1 MNVAFYTEDQIQ
13 QAREMDLLTYLRKT
27 DPGNLVHVSG
37 GEYCTR
43 EHDSLKIS
51 HGKWM
56 WWSRGF
62 GGASALDYLIK
73 VKCIPFT
80 DAVGMV
86 LSMEALQPPFSF
98 APKEV
103 KAKRLLLPEKA
114 PDNHAAFRYLTGRG
128 IDRKILE
135 ECVYCGLI
143 YESSTSHNVIFLG
156 FDEKKVARYA
166 FFRATGEERIM
177 GEAAGSDKR
186 FSFRIEGT
194 ERRIHV
200 FEGAIDLLSYASIR
214 KMNGKKWNEETLLSL
229 GGVYGGSKTS
239 KLPAA
244 LEHYLASHPE
254 TEEIVLRLDDDA
266 AGRSASAS
274 ISGRLNGRYH
284 IRDEPPVYGKDY
296 NDELMFLRTMKQEG
310 GYEFGG
316 KEETKFRPKEPAG
329 ADPGDHGPAG
339 GRREGSI

>member
-1 MNVAFYTEDQIQ
+1 MAYYTADQIQ

-80 DAVGMV
+80 EAVGMV
-86 LSMEALQPPFSF
+86 LGTEAERPPFSF

-114 PDNHAAFRYLTGRG
+114 PDNHAALRYLTGRG
-128 IDRKILE
+128 IDREILE
-135 ECVYCGLI
+135 ECVECGLI
-143 YESSTSHNVIFLG
+143 YESSPSRNVIFLG
-156 FDEKKVARYA
+156 FDEKKKARYA
-166 FFRATGEERIM
+166 FFRATGKNRIM
-177 GEAAGSDKR
+177 GEAAGSDKH
-186 FSFRIEGT
+186 FSFRIEGS

-244 LEHYLASHPE
+244 LEHYLVSHPE
-254 TEEIVLRLDDDA
+254 TEEIVLRLDDDS
-266 AGRSASAS
+266 AGRSAAAS
-274 ISGRLNGRYH
+274 IIGRLNRRYR
-284 IRDEPPVYGKDY
+284 IRDEPPVHGKDY
-296 NDELMFLRTMKQEG
+296 NEELMFLRALQQKGETR
-310 GYEFGG
+310 FG
-316 KEETKFRPKEPAG
+316 
-329 ADPGDHGPAG
+329 
-339 GRREGSI
+339 